1 MSIKKAPRPASSP
14 SHTRTGIF
22 ISLIL
27 HSVILALILLNYTPP
42 TPSPQIFSVSIERP
56 PTPRIVSPSNTTSK
70 TPPTNTAQLS
80 DKASSTETEQIK
92 RGTEGAAKH
101 APRNDE
107 SPNALPAEKQSA
119 SQPKKLQK
127 KAPQSEKTITLKDL
141 RLDSSTLSSKF
152 TSSQEKDTASNQ
164 ESSATTNYKAFSR
177 PQGSGATFIGTG
189 GISDHLPN
197 LPDGDITLLNAKA
210 NVYAS
215 FVRRVAIQ
223 VFTQLRTQGWDR
235 LRASDI
241 QRVRQHTVIEAI
253 LSPQGTLIKTR
264 IVEQS
269 GSPSFDRVV
278 ESATQSGAKDPNPPA
293 GAQADDGTIHFIF
306 KARSWTQFGAN
317 PRSGAPTEYRW
328 LLLATGLL

>member
-1 MSIKKAPRPASSP
+1 MTNKKAQRSVSSS
-14 SHTRTGIF
+14 SHSRTGLF
-22 ISLIL
+22 ISIALHTLIL
-27 HSVILALILLNYTPP
+27 VFLLVNYTPP
-42 TPSPQIFSVSIERP
+42 TPRPQIFSVSLERP
-56 PTPRIVSPSNTTSK
+56 PNPRIVSPSNTASQK
-70 TPPTNTAQLS
+70 PPNNTTHLS
-80 DKASSTETEQIK
+80 DKDSSTDIEQIR
-92 RGTEGAAKH
+92 RGTSGAPKRAPLHDEPQEISPSSKH
-101 APRNDE
+101 PV
-107 SPNALPAEKQSA
+107 P
-119 SQPKKLQK
+119 QPKKSQK
-127 KAPQSEKTITLKDL
+127 QVARSEKAITLKYL

-152 TSSQEKDTASNQ
+152 ASTRESAQEPNAQSTT
-164 ESSATTNYKAFSR
+164 TTNYKAFSR

-210 NVYAS
+210 NVCAR

-241 QRVRQHTVIEAI
+241 QKVRQHTVIEAV
-253 LSPQGTLIKTR
+253 LSPQGVLIETR

-278 ESATQSGAKDPNPPA
+278 ESATQSGAKDPNPPE
-293 GAQADDGTIHFIF
+293 GAQAGDGTIHFIF
-306 KARSWTQFGAN
+306 KARSWTQLGAN